1 MLITGLINAV
11 FFLPLCTIRSY
22 FVQAESCRFGKQL
35 TQRAKSLKADP
46 GFSDMPA
53 CWINLPWINGLMHPF
68 DKSFYR
74 DQLTAHVAELE
85 RPITNL
91 SRHIEWKS
99 CSLLDQRDAAV
110 NIRHGR
116 IDLLENS

>member
-1 MLITGLINAV
+1 MLITGLIHAV
-11 FFLPLCTIRSY
+11 VFLPLCTIRSY
-22 FVQAESCRFGKQL
+22 FFQAEFCRFGKLL
-35 TQRAKSLKADP
+35 TQRAESLKADP
-46 GFSDMPA
+46 GFSDMPP
-53 CWINLPWINGLMHPF
+53 CWIDVPRINGLMHPF
-68 DKSFYR
+68 DKSFDR

-91 SRHIEWKS
+91 SRHIDLKAR
-99 CSLLDQRDAAV
+99 SLLDQRDAAV

>member
-1 MLITGLINAV
+1 MHITGLIHAV
-11 FFLPLCTIRSY
+11 VFLPLCTIRSY
-22 FVQAESCRFGKQL
+22 LIQTEYFRRRKQL
-35 TQRAKSLKADP
+35 TQRAESLKADP
-46 GFSDMPA
+46 GFSDMPP
-53 CWINLPWINGLMHPF
+53 CWIDVPRINGLMHPF
-68 DKSFYR
+68 DKSFDR

>member
-1 MLITGLINAV
+1 
-11 FFLPLCTIRSY
+11 
-22 FVQAESCRFGKQL
+22 
-35 TQRAKSLKADP
+35 
-46 GFSDMPA
+46 MPP
-53 CWINLPWINGLMHPF
+53 CWIDVPWINGLMHPF
-68 DKSFYR
+68 DKSFDR
-74 DQLTAHVAELE
+74 DQLTAHVAELK

-91 SRHIEWKS
+91 SRHMELKS